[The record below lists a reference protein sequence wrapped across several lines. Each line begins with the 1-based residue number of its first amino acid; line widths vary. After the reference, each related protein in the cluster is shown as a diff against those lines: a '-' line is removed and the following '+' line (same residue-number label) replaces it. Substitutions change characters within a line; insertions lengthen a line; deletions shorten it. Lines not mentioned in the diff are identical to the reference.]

1 MNRYQSLNVEV
12 GEDVLDGPSQ
22 SPGYD
27 SGIRRAKHLT
37 QRRGATYEE
46 QDERNPIEAAC

>member
-1 MNRYQSLNVEV
+1 MNRSRSINLEV
-12 GEDVLDGPSQ
+12 GEDVLGDPSQ